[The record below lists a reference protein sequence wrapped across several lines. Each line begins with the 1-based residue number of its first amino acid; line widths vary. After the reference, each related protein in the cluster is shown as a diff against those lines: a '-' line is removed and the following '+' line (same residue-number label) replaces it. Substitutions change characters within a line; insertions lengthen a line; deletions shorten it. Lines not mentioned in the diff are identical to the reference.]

1 MTIRQR
7 KTTVEV
13 LPSQQRFLAS
23 RAFTKGFS
31 GPVGSGKTY
40 ALCYEALQCTARN
53 PGRVGLIGA
62 PTYPMLRDVTLTTML
77 EILEEKRIPYSYL
90 KQENVLT
97 LERSKSKILFRSLE
111 RFDLLLNATGSIRTC
126 VHPGCKELIT
136 DFYQVSWKP
145 GDRFELDKATDKK
158 RTHLSDA
165 FGYLVSPVAPINAF
179 QRQNLYN

>member
-7 KTTVEV
+7 RTQIAA
-13 LPSQQRFLAS
+13 LPSQQRFFAS
-23 RAFTKGFS
+23 TAFTKGFS

-62 PTYPMLRDVTLTTML
+62 PTYPMLRDVTLTTMR

-97 LERSKSKILFRSLE
+97 LLRSKSKILFRSLE
-111 RFDLLLNATGSIRTC
+111 RFENLRGPNLAWVGVDELTLHPAGGLEAARGPSPGS
-126 VHPGCKELIT
+126 P
-136 DFYQVSWKP
+136 
-145 GDRFELDKATDKK
+145 RFA
-158 RTHLSDA
+158 
-165 FGYLVSPVAPINAF
+165 SPDVRGVDTEGF
-179 QRQNLYN
+179 

>member
-13 LPSQQRFLAS
+13 LPSQQRFFTS
-23 RAFTKGFS
+23 TAFTKGFS

-111 RFDLLLNATGSIRTC
+111 RF
-126 VHPGCKELIT
+126 E
-136 DFYQVSWKP
+136 
-145 GDRFELDKATDKK
+145 
-158 RTHLSDA
+158 
-165 FGYLVSPVAPINAF
+165 
-179 QRQNLYN
+179 NLRGPNLA